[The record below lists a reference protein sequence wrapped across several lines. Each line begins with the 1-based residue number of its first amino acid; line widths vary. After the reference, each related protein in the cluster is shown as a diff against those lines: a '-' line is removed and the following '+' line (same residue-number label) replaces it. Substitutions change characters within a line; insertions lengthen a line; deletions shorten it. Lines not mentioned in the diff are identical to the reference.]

1 MRRAALLVLAL
12 ALALTGC
19 GQPKEPVKQAETL
32 GSISTEGRIVADNV
46 VSGRTT
52 EPFVRV
58 HSAALAEQARSLE
71 QAAATPRLRSLAE
84 RISGQ
89 LEDLSDHAD
98 DKGLANRVA
107 ARLERAS
114 RTAEELAR

>member
-1 MRRAALLVLAL
+1 MRRAVLLVLVLLVA
-12 ALALTGC
+12 GC
-19 GQPKEPVKQAETL
+19 GQPSEPTKQAQTL
-32 GSISTEGRIVADNV
+32 GSISSEGRLVADGV

-58 HSAALAEQARSLE
+58 QSAALAEQARSLE
-71 QAAATPRLRSLAE
+71 EVAATPRLRSLAE

-98 DKGLANRVA
+98 DRGLADRVA

>member
-1 MRRAALLVLAL
+1 MRRAVLLVLVLLVA
-12 ALALTGC
+12 GC
-19 GQPKEPVKQAETL
+19 GQPSEPTKQAQTL
-32 GSISTEGRIVADNV
+32 GSISSEGRLVADGV

-71 QAAATPRLRSLAE
+71 EVAATPRLRSLAE

-98 DKGLANRVA
+98 DRGLADRVA

>member
-1 MRRAALLVLAL
+1 MRRAALLLLAL
-12 ALALTGC
+12 ALAGC
-19 GQPKEPVKQAETL
+19 GQPTEPTKQAETL
-32 GSISTEGRIVADNV
+32 GSISTEGRLVADGV

-71 QAAATPRLRSLAE
+71 EVAATPRLRSLAG
-84 RISGQ
+84 RVSGE

-98 DKGLANRVA
+98 DKRLASRVA
-107 ARLERAS
+107 SRLERAG
-114 RTAEELAR
+114 RAAEELAR

>member
-1 MRRAALLVLAL
+1 MRRAAVLIVAL
-12 ALALTGC
+12 ALAGC
-19 GQPKEPVKQAETL
+19 GQPTEPTKQAETL

-71 QAAATPRLRSLAE
+71 EVAATPRLRLLAE

-89 LEDLSDHAD
+89 LDDLSDHAD
-98 DKGLANRVA
+98 DKRLADRVA
-107 ARLERAS
+107 FRLERAS
-114 RTAEELAR
+114 RVAEELAR

>member
-12 ALALTGC
+12 ALAGC
-19 GQPKEPVKQAETL
+19 GQPTEPTKQAETL
-32 GSISTEGRIVADNV
+32 GSISSEGRLVANGV

-58 HSAALAEQARSLE
+58 QSAALAEQARLLE
-71 QAAATPRLRSLAE
+71 EVAATPRLRSLAG

-89 LEDLSDHAD
+89 LENLSDHAD
-98 DKGLANRVA
+98 DEHLARRVA
-107 ARLERAS
+107 SRLERAS
-114 RTAEELAR
+114 RTAEELAQ